1 LRGIEGIDPAQ
12 LQNLLRNLAQLDDER
27 TYQNASELLR
37 LQTAVAEQ
45 LKRFDYALRRKAAEE
60 NAVALSGSDEV
71 PESHK
76 TLVEEYYRSLA
87 RAPR

>member
-1 LRGIEGIDPAQ
+1 MEGIDPSQ
-12 LQNLLRNLAQLDDER
+12 LQNMLKMLSQLDDER
-27 TYQNASELLR
+27 TYQNVEELMR
-37 LQTAVAEQ
+37 LQTAVAEG

-76 TLVEEYYRSLA
+76 ALIEEYYTRLSK
-87 RAPR
+87 APQAQR